1 MEVHNGKWQVIRVKK
16 IEGVEDNPKRPVG
29 RPPLESR
36 NRLTRKPEEVENVR
50 QKRAVFPRDYFK
62 IDAPP
67 EEVARVIM
75 NTKPKKR
82 GKWDFE
88 KRD

>member
-1 MEVHNGKWQVIRVKK
+1 MANGKDKSEK

-29 RPPLESR
+29 RPPLEFPEPIDAE
-36 NRLTRKPEEVENVR
+36 PEEVENVPPKKSR
-50 QKRAVFPRDYFK
+50 IPRDYFK

-67 EEVARVIM
+67 EDVARVIM

-82 GKWDFE
+82 GEWDFE